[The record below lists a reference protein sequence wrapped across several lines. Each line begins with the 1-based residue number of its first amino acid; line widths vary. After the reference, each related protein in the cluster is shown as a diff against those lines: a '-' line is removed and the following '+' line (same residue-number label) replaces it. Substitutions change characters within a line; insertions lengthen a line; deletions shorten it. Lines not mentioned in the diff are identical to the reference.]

1 MPILALLD
9 NSMFTY
15 HKSPIVVMTESYAQ
29 GASIGEFRSLGNS
42 KPFMDWPSHQIAID
56 FDYNRFFKH
65 FMSLMTVSN
74 FSSKN
79 RP

>member
-1 MPILALLD
+1 
-9 NSMFTY
+9 
-15 HKSPIVVMTESYAQ
+15 MTESYAQ

-65 FMSLMTVSN
+65 FMSLMTDEE
-74 FSSKN
+74 F
-79 RP
+79 